1 MSRASSTALK
11 IAFIV
16 DPLHKLKAY
25 KDSSVSMMREAAK
38 RGHHVYACQA
48 NDMAMLVAPGQPQ
61 TLLLARVSSLSL
73 SDDNDNWYRVDN
85 DTEMAL
91 KDFDAV
97 LMRKDPPF
105 DQEYLYAT
113 LLLSLAEDQGAR
125 VFNRA
130 ASLRDYNEKLAI
142 AKFPQFVT
150 PTLVSADM
158 KRVQAF
164 IDQYQ
169 DVIIKKLDGMGGTSI
184 FRVRADDPNRNAIV
198 EVQTQDGTQS
208 VMTQRLIPE
217 ISKGDKRV
225 LIIDGKPV
233 PYCLARI
240 PKAGETRGNLAAGGK
255 GVAQPLSAH
264 DLEIANALGPKL
276 KADGLMIAG
285 LDIIGD
291 YLTEVNVTSPTCFV
305 EIFEQ
310 TEFNASAMLMEA
322 IEAAVAA

>member
-1 MSRASSTALK
+1 MSRALGGPLK

-38 RGHHVYACQA
+38 RGHQVYACA
-48 NDMAMLVAPGQPQ
+48 ADDLAMLE
-61 TLLLARVSSLSL
+61 TLVLARISSLSL
-73 SDDNDNWYRVDN
+73 SDDNNNWYRVN
-85 DTEMAL
+85 HETEMAL

-164 IDQYQ
+164 IDKYQ
-169 DVIIKKLDGMGGTSI
+169 DVIVKKLDGMGGTSI
-184 FRVRADDPNRNAIV
+184 FRVRHDDPNRNAIV

-217 ISKGDKRV
+217 ISQGDKRV

-276 KADGLMIAG
+276 KADGLMIVG

-305 EIFEQ
+305 EIFDQ
-310 TEFNASAMLMEA
+310 TGFNSSAMLMEA
-322 IEAAVAA
+322 LEASVAAGAAV